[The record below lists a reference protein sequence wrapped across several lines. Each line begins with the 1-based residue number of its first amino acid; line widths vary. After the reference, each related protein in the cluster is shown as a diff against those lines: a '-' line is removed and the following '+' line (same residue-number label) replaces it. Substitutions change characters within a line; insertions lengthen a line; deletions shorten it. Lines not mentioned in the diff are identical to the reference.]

1 MLPDGGRASGGE
13 LGGTGG
19 ANGTGGGSSTTGG
32 GSAGTMQNRNSTFHA
47 IVGVA
52 AKPNPAE
59 AYQPN
64 EGTVNSKCS
73 TAVNPSMTYQ
83 DLSRATKGLRFQ
95 MCQPN
100 LYGTVFEA
108 VAQGVIASA
117 QVACDFAVPPPPQG
131 FSLSNRI
138 SVAYTPGAGGA
149 PTEFLQVANS
159 GACAANSFSVQN
171 GRVIFCPQTCSSVRM
186 DALARVA
193 VRFTC
198 EPMIQ

>member
-1 MLPDGGRASGGE
+1 MRALTAGLVLSLAGCQCGVGTVLPDGGRASGGG

-19 ANGTGGGSSTTGG
+19 ANGTGGG
-32 GSAGTMQNRNSTFHA
+32 
-47 IVGVA
+47 
-52 AKPNPAE
+52 
-59 AYQPN
+59 
-64 EGTVNSKCS
+64 
-73 TAVNPSMTYQ
+73 
-83 DLSRATKGLRFQ
+83 SRATKGLRFQ

-100 LYGTVFEA
+100 LYGTVFQA

-117 QVACDFAVPPPPQG
+117 QVACDFAVPAPPQG
-131 FSLSNRI
+131 ISLSNRI

-149 PTEFLQVANS
+149 PTEFSQVANS
-159 GACAANSFSVQN
+159 GACASNSFSVQN

-186 DALARVA
+186 DAMARVA